1 MESVERLCLPAIC
14 RCTSFLYRP
23 SCAMRSSWRPRSM
36 ILPLLT
42 TQMQSAP
49 RTVDRRCATTTVVR
63 SAISLSIASC
73 TTCSDSASSADV
85 ASSRRSIF
93 GSMRRARAMAMRCF
107 CPPESLPPRIP
118 TCVWYCCGR
127 FSTMKECALALVA
140 ASSISCCVHPSTFP

>member
-107 CPPESLPPRIP
+107 CPPESCSPRSP
-118 TCVWYCCGR
+118 TRVSKPFGKAR
-127 FSTMKECALALVA
+127 MNAAALAVSAA
-140 ASSISCCVHPSTFP
+140 ASTASGVTAARP